1 LARAIDRKTFAK
13 EAQKLLSYHSC
24 WSVKPDNGQPGMPQA
39 DLLARLAE
47 AFPVH
52 KFDAE
57 GARQGA
63 LRQLAAL
70 QAITD
75 PVRIPEEILAYYRG
89 AHPVD
94 VTLADG
100 PDADAAVLSFS
111 VWPEPESD
119 GVVERALV
127 RFATEEDQ
135 RAGCV
140 LLARVA
146 DALGWIAEDVTDEV
160 E

>member
-1 LARAIDRKTFAK
+1 
-13 EAQKLLSYHSC
+13 
-24 WSVKPDNGQPGMPQA
+24 MPIA

-57 GARQGA
+57 GARQSA
-63 LRQLAAL
+63 LQRLAAL
-70 QAITD
+70 QAITN
-75 PVRIPEEILAYYRG
+75 PVRIPEEILAYYRN

-94 VTLADG
+94 VVLADG
-100 PDADAAVLSFS
+100 PDADAAVLNFS

-119 GVVERALV
+119 GVVARVLV

-135 RAGCV
+135 REAAV
-140 LLARVA
+140 LLSRLA
-146 DALGWIAEDVTDEV
+146 DVLGWYAEDVTDE

>member
-1 LARAIDRKTFAK
+1 M
-13 EAQKLLSYHSC
+13 SYHSC
-24 WSVKPDNGQPGMPQA
+24 WAVKPDDGQPGMPLA

-63 LRQLAAL
+63 LRYLAAL
-70 QAITD
+70 EAITD
-75 PVRIPEEILAYYRG
+75 PVRIPEEILAHYRN

-94 VTLADG
+94 VVLADG
-100 PDADAAVLSFS
+100 PDADAAVLKFS

-119 GVVERALV
+119 GVVTGVLV
-127 RFATEEDQ
+127 RFATEEEQ

-146 DALGWIAEDVTDEV
+146 EALGWIAEDVTDEV
-160 E
+160 D